1 MTLKQLTDA
10 LNTIA
15 LEQPAINTAVKSGNI
30 YDLNEMRNARFGV
43 FCATQQTHN
52 YDVETAEMEYRF
64 WLYYV
69 DRLKSNESNKIDAQS
84 TAIQVIN
91 NILRTLEKEYDVE
104 VTDVVYTPFT
114 ESFSE
119 MCAGQYASVTISVY
133 DEGCT
138 DIY

>member
-1 MTLKQLTDA
+1 MTLKQITDA
-10 LNTIA
+10 LNAIA
-15 LEQPAINTAVKSGNI
+15 LEQPAIRTALEKGNI
-30 YDLNEMRNARFGV
+30 YELNSMRDARFGV
-43 FCATQQTHN
+43 FCATQQTHEYN
-52 YDVETAEMEYRF
+52 LETAQMDYRF

-91 NILRTLEKEYDVE
+91 NILRTFQKIYDVD
-104 VTDVVYTPFT
+104 VTDIVYTPFT

-133 DEGCT
+133 DDGCT

>member
-1 MTLKQLTDA
+1 MTLKQLIDA
-10 LNTIA
+10 LNAIA
-15 LEQPAINTAVKSGNI
+15 MEQPAIRTALEKGNI
-30 YDLNEMRNARFGV
+30 YELNSKRDARFGV
-43 FCATQQTHN
+43 FCATQQTHEYN
-52 YDVETAEMEYRF
+52 LETAQMDYRF

-104 VTDVVYTPFT
+104 VSDIVYTPFT

-119 MCAGQYASVTISVY
+119 MCAGQYASVTISV
-133 DEGCT
+133 DDDGCVM
-138 DIY
+138 DF

>member
-1 MTLKQLTDA
+1 MTLKQITDA
-10 LNTIA
+10 LNAIA
-15 LEQPAINTAVKSGNI
+15 LEQPAIRTALEKGNI
-30 YDLNEMRNARFGV
+30 YELNSMRDARFGV
-43 FCATQQTHN
+43 FCATQQTHEYN
-52 YDVETAEMEYRF
+52 LETAQMDYRF

-91 NILRTLEKEYDVE
+91 NILRTFQEIYDVD
-104 VTDVVYTPFT
+104 VTDIVYTPFT

-133 DEGCT
+133 DDGCT

>member
-133 DEGCT
+133 DEGCV
-138 DIY
+138 DEY